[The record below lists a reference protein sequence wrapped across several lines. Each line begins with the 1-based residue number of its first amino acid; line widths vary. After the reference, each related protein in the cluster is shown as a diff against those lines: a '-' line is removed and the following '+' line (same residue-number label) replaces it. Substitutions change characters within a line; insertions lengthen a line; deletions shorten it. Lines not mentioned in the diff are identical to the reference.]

1 MATCWARPRWV
12 AHHTD
17 PIPPTPTI
25 DSSRYFP
32 ATTAPGNASGD
43 VDPDGGTDVLIRV
56 TPDAAAK
63 LRGVSIGAPGYPVV
77 AWGYVKPQSDVTQAR
92 PSGDRPSSMPP
103 PPPTAGQ
110 RPRLL
115 PLVLALSLGMGGGLA
130 LVGYFFGRGDFGLGG
145 QGAQAHTTVR
155 ATPGVVAAIRDMSRL
170 DTTSFHIEKVIE
182 ARDQQSRLWGLLQP
196 KDAILLVA
204 VGDVVAGVDLS
215 KLREEDVRIDPGTHA
230 VRIVLPAPEVLS
242 SSLDERA
249 THVVVRVTDVLAER
263 NEQLEG
269 EARRQAEQEMREAAV
284 AAGILERS
292 RASADRTL
300 RALLRSLGYD
310 DVAIV
315 FSDRTIRETSGT
327 SAL

>member
-1 MATCWARPRWV
+1 
-12 AHHTD
+12 
-17 PIPPTPTI
+17 
-25 DSSRYFP
+25 
-32 ATTAPGNASGD
+32 
-43 VDPDGGTDVLIRV
+43 
-56 TPDAAAK
+56 
-63 LRGVSIGAPGYPVV
+63 
-77 AWGYVKPQSDVTQAR
+77 
-92 PSGDRPSSMPP
+92 
-103 PPPTAGQ
+103 
-110 RPRLL
+110 
-115 PLVLALSLGMGGGLA
+115 MGGGLA
-130 LVGYFFGRGDFGLGG
+130 LIGYFFGRGDFAG

-155 ATPGVVAAIRDMSRL
+155 STPGVVAAIRDMSRL

-215 KLREEDVRIDPGTHA
+215 KLRDEDVRIDPATHA
-230 VRIVLPAPEVLS
+230 VRIQLPAPEVLS
-242 SSLDERA
+242 SSLDERS
-249 THVVVRVTDVLAER
+249 THVVLRVTDALAER

-269 EARRQAEQEMREAAV
+269 EARRQAEQEMREAAL

-315 FSDRTIRETSGT
+315 FSDRTIHETSGT
-327 SAL
+327 SAP